1 MPLKCFYFYILLKDD
16 GALGS
21 DLFTHDLDLPFGLC
35 NLFFA
40 QVSVFALTGLDLDLF
55 VPKRLFTKKK
65 ILEVCLDTIFTQKY
79 FGKSSI
85 LHEESTILILQLFI
99 KLLVT
104 STLQASVAI

>member
-1 MPLKCFYFYILLKDD
+1 MMVHLEVICSLTILTFLL
-16 GALGS
+16 A
-21 DLFTHDLDLPFGLC
+21 FATF
-35 NLFFA
+35 FFA

-55 VPKRLFTKKK
+55 VPKRLFTKK

>member
-55 VPKRLFTKKK
+55 VPKRLFTKNTWKSVQTQLK
-65 ILEVCLDTIFTQKY
+65 NILANV
-79 FGKSSI
+79 S
-85 LHEESTILILQLFI
+85 FI
-99 KLLVT
+99 NITLNGDILVT
-104 STLQASVAI
+104 QLKDISVNKV

>member
-65 ILEVCLDTIFTQKY
+65 YL
-79 FGKSSI
+79 KS
-85 LHEESTILILQLFI
+85 
-99 KLLVT
+99 V
-104 STLQASVAI
+104 

>member
-55 VPKRLFTKKK
+55 VPKRLFTKK